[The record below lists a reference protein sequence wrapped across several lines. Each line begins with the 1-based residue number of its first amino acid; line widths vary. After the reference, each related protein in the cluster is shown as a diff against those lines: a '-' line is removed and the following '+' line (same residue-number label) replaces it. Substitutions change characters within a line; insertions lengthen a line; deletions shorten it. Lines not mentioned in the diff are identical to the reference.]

1 MMLKPCPFCGSEV
14 TIDFRPLWRG
24 SHGYH
29 GCYEIFI
36 KCDKCGCSNYGTI
49 SNTIQ
54 LTKEEAK
61 KKVVEAWNRR
71 AEGGADE

>member
-1 MMLKPCPFCGSEV
+1 MTLKPCPFCGSEV
-14 TIDFRPLWRG
+14 MVDFIPLWRG
-24 SHGYH
+24 SHGYQ

-49 SNTIQ
+49 SSTIQ

-71 AEGGADE
+71 ANDD